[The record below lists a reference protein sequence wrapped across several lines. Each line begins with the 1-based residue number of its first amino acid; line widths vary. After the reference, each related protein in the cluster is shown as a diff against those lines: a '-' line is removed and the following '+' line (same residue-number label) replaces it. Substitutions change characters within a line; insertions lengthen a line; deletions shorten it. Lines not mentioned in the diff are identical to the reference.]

1 MDRERR
7 TNLDPH
13 GPSARM
19 VRALRALI
27 GPDDE
32 SIRQRSDLD
41 HAEHLVRHRL
51 SPADTIRE
59 AKRKGIAEGQVAALM
74 DFALQAAAGVR

>member
-1 MDRERR
+1 MDREQLQHLNR
-7 TNLDPH
+7 H

-32 SIRQRSDLD
+32 GIHQRSDLD
-41 HAEHLVRHRL
+41 HAERLVRHWAGHRL
-51 SPADTIRE
+51 SPTDTIQELKRQGISE
-59 AKRKGIAEGQVAALM
+59 AG
-74 DFALQAAAGVR
+74 